1 MRKGRRFSR
10 EILLQSLY
18 EADFGQRDLLKLV
31 DERTAEVGMS
41 DPDFQFARHLA
52 FAVSTRVAEIDERIS
67 ATARQWPIGQMSRID
82 VALLRLG
89 IAELLLGEVPAPVTI
104 NEAVELAKRYG
115 SDASGRFVNGVL
127 GTVSRSLVQDA
138 AVAEAD

>member
-31 DERTAEVGMS
+31 DERTAEVGML

-52 FAVSTRVAEIDERIS
+52 FAVSTRVAEIDERI
-67 ATARQWPIGQMSRID
+67 AAAARQWPIGQMSRID

>member
-18 EADFGQRDLLKLV
+18 EADFGQRALLKLV
-31 DERTAEVGMS
+31 DERTAEVGML

-52 FAVSTRVAEIDERIS
+52 FAVSTRVAEIDERIA

-115 SDASGRFVNGVL
+115 SD
-127 GTVSRSLVQDA
+127 
-138 AVAEAD
+138 

>member
-52 FAVSTRVAEIDERIS
+52 FAVSTRVAEIDERI
-67 ATARQWPIGQMSRID
+67 AAAARQWPIGQMSRID

-89 IAELLLGEVPAPVTI
+89 IAELLLGEVPAPVAI

-127 GTVSRSLVQDA
+127 GTVSRSLVQEA

>member
-67 ATARQWPIGQMSRID
+67 AAARQWPIGQMSRID

-138 AVAEAD
+138 AVTEAD